1 MGIFDNMKD
10 DWNIIAYNQSGNVA
24 EKISNVSKFIAIREK
39 RKLETAGLIVKIYRS
54 ESN

>member
-10 DWNIIAYNQSGNVA
+10 DWNLIAYNASGSIA
-24 EKISNVSKFIAIREK
+24 EKISNVSKFIATREK
-39 RKLETAGLIVKIYRS
+39 RKLETSGLIVKIYRS